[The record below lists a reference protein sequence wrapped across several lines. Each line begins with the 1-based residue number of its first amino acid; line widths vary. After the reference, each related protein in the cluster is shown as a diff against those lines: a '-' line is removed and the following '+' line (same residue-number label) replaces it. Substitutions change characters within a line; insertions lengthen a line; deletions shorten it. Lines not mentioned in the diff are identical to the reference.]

1 MPTTSTT
8 TPTTGAGRLT
18 PITTPVHGGGT
29 TTTLTF
35 KSTIS
40 VPTKSAASIT
50 NVSNFLQATPAVS
63 KILAERR
70 NAHDNWHRISM
81 GEVAEEE
88 SEVGNNPRR
97 NDAVVVARQVEE
109 PVSTLSATNTL
120 GGDDEGS
127 AVLVSYF
134 GVCVS
139 NTTTGWTC
147 TKKRHHAES
156 LGSSPLKFL
165 ELGGSLQGAIS
176 PLPPII
182 AVALQG
188 SLILLSCFLGFRSSA
203 GLQTKLGKFF
213 LILSFAAFGASLFAA
228 VLFQSAAG
236 MIYSAFITSDTIV
249 VSKGSGGIALAW
261 AGVFFTGLALAGVI
275 MLALLANDP
284 QGASN
289 YVSKKEGQQKRD
301 IEMPP
306 VRGTSVRA
314 GGYGPGKNERSHPQ
328 RGDFKPEGSG
338 HKYSQQVEDM
348 KQGKS
353 PFVNGWNV
361 V

>member
-1 MPTTSTT
+1 M
-8 TPTTGAGRLT
+8 
-18 PITTPVHGGGT
+18 
-29 TTTLTF
+29 
-35 KSTIS
+35 
-40 VPTKSAASIT
+40 
-50 NVSNFLQATPAVS
+50 
-63 KILAERR
+63 E
-70 NAHDNWHRISM
+70 
-81 GEVAEEE
+81 EVAEEE
-88 SEVGNNPRR
+88 SEAGNNLRR

-109 PVSTLSATNTL
+109 PVSTLPATNTL
-120 GGDDEGS
+120 SGDHDDEGS
-127 AVLVSYF
+127 AMLVSYF
-134 GVCVS
+134 GVCAS

-147 TKKRHHAES
+147 TKKRHQAEN

-165 ELGGSLQGAIS
+165 ALGGSLQGAIS

-182 AVALQG
+182 AIALQG
-188 SLILLSCFLGFRSSA
+188 SLIILSCFLGFRSSA
-203 GLQTKLGKFF
+203 GLQTKLGKLF
-213 LILSFAAFGASLFAA
+213 LILSFAAFSASLFAA

-275 MLALLANDP
+275 ILALLADDP
-284 QGASN
+284 RGANN
-289 YVSKKEGQQKRD
+289 YASKKGGQQERD

-306 VRGTSVRA
+306 VRDTSVRG

-328 RGDFKPEGSG
+328 RGDLGLG

-348 KQGKS
+348 KRGKS